1 MTKPQAPLV
10 AKDRP
15 LSRAEKLPLPRYGEM
30 EKRFDDFVRGRV
42 K

>member
-1 MTKPQAPLV
+1 MTKPPAPLV

-30 EKRFDDFVRGRV
+30 EKRYDDVARRV
-42 K
+42 SK